1 MSDLSPKTT
10 FEEIF
15 ENAIEIEK
23 SAGQIYAKFAKMFS
37 SFPKAAEF
45 WKEMNRDELDHAKWL
60 IEIKETLS
68 DEELSSSPDYN
79 LILKVHHINK
89 LLEEYSARNID
100 NLDDAYELANEIESS
115 EVNNLFSL
123 LAHKFIS
130 SENKRRILLSEITE
144 HQMKIIDFP
153 KNFGDE
159 ILRKEVKAE
168 EN

>member
-23 SAGQIYAKFAKMFS
+23 SAGRLYVKFAKMFS

-45 WKEMNRDELDHAKWL
+45 WEGMNKDELDHAKWL
-60 IEIKETLS
+60 SEIKESLS
-68 DEELSSSPDYN
+68 EEVLSSSPDYDI
-79 LILKVHHINK
+79 ILKVHNINK
-89 LLEEYSARNID
+89 SLEEYSAKKIE

-123 LAHKFIS
+123 LAHKFIP
-130 SENKRRILLSEITE
+130 SEEKRRILLSEITE
-144 HQMKIIDFP
+144 HQMKIMDFP
-153 KNFGDE
+153 KNFGDR
-159 ILRKEVKAE
+159 ILRREIKAASR
-168 EN
+168 

>member
-10 FEEIF
+10 FKEIF

-23 SAGQIYAKFAKMFS
+23 SAGQLYVKFAKMFS

-45 WKEMNRDELDHAKWL
+45 WKEMNKDELDHAKWL
-60 IEIKETLS
+60 IEIKESLS
-68 DEELSSSPDYN
+68 DKELSSYPDYN
-79 LILKVHHINK
+79 LILKVHNINK
-89 LLEEYSARNID
+89 LLDEYSAKNID

-130 SENKRRILLSEITE
+130 SEEKRRILLSEITE
-144 HQMKIIDFP
+144 HQMKIMDFP
-153 KNFGDE
+153 KDFGDK
-159 ILRKEVKAE
+159 ILRE
-168 EN
+168 EIKTEKN